1 MSGGGALHGLE
12 EVGLSCNAK
21 VVSIDY
27 GCVSSDVDGAD
38 GLGEKKV
45 KERRKGKKVF
55 FSLL

>member
-45 KERRKGKKVF
+45 KERRKG
-55 FSLL
+55 